1 MTTCAQCSLCYG
13 DLISY
18 ADHRNKLYY
27 KCIKCN
33 AIQMDPRYYLSAEAE
48 KERYDQ
54 HNNDPNDPGYRRF
67 VSPLVERVKAA
78 FGPEARGL
86 DYGAGSGPVAA
97 TLLSEAGYTIKLYD
111 PYYYKDPSLLETG
124 YDFIMAIEVIEH
136 FYQPFSEFKRLRKL
150 LKPGGKLFCM
160 TKIVTGHLDFE
171 NWHYKN
177 DPTHVFFYH
186 RDSLSWIKENL
197 GFQSLQISGR
207 IIELAL

>member
-1 MTTCAQCSLCYG
+1 MQKQPCPLCSGNLEQFTIFRNILY
-13 DLISY
+13 
-18 ADHRNKLYY
+18 HRCLNCHAVL
-27 KCIKCN
+27 
-33 AIQMDPRYYLSAEAE
+33 MDPRFYLSAEAE

-54 HNNDPNDPGYRRF
+54 HNNDPADPGYRRF
-67 VSPLVERVKAA
+67 VSPLVEKIKAA
-78 FGPEARGL
+78 YGPEACGL

-97 TLLSEAGYTIKLYD
+97 ALLIEAGYTVKLYD
-111 PYYYKDPSLLETG
+111 PYYWHDPLLLETS

-136 FYQPFSEFKRLRKL
+136 FYQPFNEFKQLRNL
-150 LKPGGKLFCM
+150 LNPGGKLFCM